1 MAVTDV
7 ADRLYGITF
16 RPQEL
21 ALYGERV
28 QFDLRYAAMFDDPSE
43 VTERHFSLLVLEIT
57 AEIPADEG
65 LARNGGRMQLLKC
78 GWELERRADP
88 AQQVDTLPEAPGDV
102 ARLLERIA
110 ATVNDLAGRAGL
122 GAPLGPEVITSLLH
136 QYRTGASR

>member
-1 MAVTDV
+1 MAVSNV

-28 QFDLRYAAMFDDPSE
+28 QFDLRYAAMFDDPAE

-57 AEIPADEG
+57 TEIAGDEG
-65 LARNGGRMQLLKC
+65 LGRAGGRLQLLKC
-78 GWELERRADP
+78 GWELERQASP

-102 ARLLERIA
+102 ARLLEQIA
-110 ATVNDLAGRAGL
+110 ATVNDLARRAGL
-122 GAPLGPEVITSLLH
+122 EAPLGHEVISSLLH
-136 QYRTGASR
+136 QYRTGGR